1 MATFNGHFNS
11 SGISRP
17 IYGTAGCFSPKI
29 SRKLHRSVECPHGP
43 GPTFRAGYFEL
54 SYVEIWI
61 WNVSEKWP
69 PNMPKTAKIGRFPTS
84 NGAVDNT
91 TVQLII
97 ISRYRVTDDP
107 WPCNCIKDFFYRMI
121 YILENAISK
130 THFFGFS
137 AFLETF
143 FWIFLI
149 AILYLICFYRS

>member
-1 MATFNGHFNS
+1 MVHRANCGVFFAENFEKTSSERPMTPHDPGSTFW
-11 SGISRP
+11 
-17 IYGTAGCFSPKI
+17 AD
-29 SRKLHRSVECPHGP
+29 
-43 GPTFRAGYFEL
+43 YFEI

-91 TVQLII
+91 TAQLII

-137 AFLETF
+137 GF
-143 FWIFLI
+143 FGNIFLD
-149 AILYLICFYRS
+149 ILNYYFIPFMFL